1 MYRFALIW
9 HSQYGKEEVDSFDT
23 REEAIKMREEY
34 RMAFNEGCIIIK
46 RVRR

>member
-34 RMAFNEGCIIIK
+34 RLAYGEGALIIK
-46 RVRR
+46 RVRS

>member
-1 MYRFALIW
+1 MRFALIW
-9 HSQYGKEEVDSFDT
+9 HSQYGKEEIDSFDS

-34 RMAFNEGCIIIK
+34 RMAFGEGHITIK